1 MSDTT
6 PEPAEKRD
14 DAGPDAPHVEPATAP
29 AASAAAEP
37 AQNAE
42 PAENAEPALTAAPSA
57 AEPHDTDPDMA
68 APPSGPVSARGHV
81 NRPAD
86 ESVPETPAVPVPVAA
101 ASAPAAPAP
110 TIEPEPVAASD
121 ADVAAAV
128 ARTHAEPGAT
138 AAGDATVDTAS
149 PAQAAAP
156 VIIAGEAAQQQT
168 QQAAAQAAAAQ
179 APAAATAAYA
189 AQPGEATW
197 APEPAAAPPIAPQPV
212 APIFLQRPE
221 PPKRKSNRGFGILIA
236 LVGTALFAVLWAAA
250 VVGVGALLAPGSEF
264 IPALIQFSTHS
275 TAWAPVVAFFIG
287 MVVLIQIVNR
297 ARWWAYILGG
307 LFVAVFVY
315 LVYIGAALV
324 DNGFLQKNPGER
336 QILLN
341 QVWVAPFAV
350 LAGVIAREVSIWTG
364 AWLAARGRKLK
375 ARNAEAQADYE
386 QQVADAQNQA
396 ANAYAQQGY

>member
-6 PEPAEKRD
+6 PEPADKRD
-14 DAGPDAPHVEPATAP
+14 GAGPNAPDVDPATAP

-37 AQNAE
+37 TPAEQPATTAEAPAE
-42 PAENAEPALTAAPSA
+42 PAAADSA
-57 AEPHDTDPDMA
+57 TEPHDTDPDMA

-86 ESVPETPAVPVPVAA
+86 ENAPATPAPAA
-101 ASAPAAPAP
+101 AAPAAPAP
-110 TIEPEPVAASD
+110 TIELEPVTASD
-121 ADVAAAV
+121 DDIAAAV
-128 ARTHAEPGAT
+128 ARTHTEPGAT

-149 PAQAAAP
+149 PAQSAAP
-156 VIIAGEAAQQQT
+156 VIIAGEAAQQAAA
-168 QQAAAQAAAAQ
+168 QQAA

-189 AQPGEATW
+189 AQP
-197 APEPAAAPPIAPQPV
+197 EPVAAPPMAPHPV

-221 PPKRKSNRGFGILIA
+221 PPKRKSNRGVGILIA
-236 LVGTALFAVLWAAA
+236 LVGTVLFAVLWALA
-250 VVGVGALLAPGSEF
+250 VVVVGAMIAPTSDF
-264 IPALIQFSTHS
+264 IPALIQFSTRS
-275 TAWAPVVAFFIG
+275 AAWAPIVAFFVG
-287 MVVLIQIVNR
+287 MVVLIQIINR

-307 LFVAVFVY
+307 LFVAILVY
-315 LVYIGAALV
+315 LVYIGAVLV
-324 DNGFLQKNPGER
+324 DNGYFQKNPGER

>member
-14 DAGPDAPHVEPATAP
+14 GAGPDAPAVEPATAP

-37 AQNAE
+37 APAAE
-42 PAENAEPALTAAPSA
+42 QAPADSA
-57 AEPHDTDPDMA
+57 AEPHDTDPDIT
-68 APPSGPVSARGHV
+68 APPSSPVSARGHI

-86 ESVPETPAVPVPVAA
+86 EEAPTTPASAA
-101 ASAPAAPAP
+101 AAAPAP
-110 TIEPEPVAASD
+110 AIEPEPVTASED
-121 ADVAAAV
+121 DIAAAV
-128 ARTHAEPGAT
+128 ARTHTEPGAT

-149 PAQAAAP
+149 PAQSAAP
-156 VIIAGEAAQQQT
+156 VIIAGEAAQQKT
-168 QQAAAQAAAAQ
+168 QQAAAQ
-179 APAAATAAYA
+179 APAAAPAAAAAYA

-197 APEPAAAPPIAPQPV
+197 APEPAAAPPAPQPV

-221 PPKRKSNRGFGILIA
+221 PPKRKSNRGVGILIA
-236 LVGTALFAVLWAAA
+236 LVGTVLFAVLWALA
-250 VVGVGALLAPGSEF
+250 VVVVGAMLTPSSDF
-264 IPALIQFSTHS
+264 VPTLIQFFTSQLS
-275 TAWAPVVAFFIG
+275 GWAPIVAFFVG
-287 MVVLIQIVNR
+287 MVVLIQIINR

-307 LFVAVFVY
+307 LFVAIFVY
-315 LVYIGAALV
+315 LVYIGAGLLDAHFFARNAEEQAL
-324 DNGFLQKNPGER
+324 
-336 QILLN
+336 ILSRA
-341 QVWVAPFAV
+341 WVNPFAV
-350 LAGVIAREVSIWTG
+350 LAGVIAREASIWTG

>member
-1 MSDTT
+1 MSDT
-6 PEPAEKRD
+6 
-14 DAGPDAPHVEPATAP
+14 PDAPQGGPNEPTADETPAGAPEQTEPATAP
-29 AASAAAEP
+29 AASAA
-37 AQNAE
+37 
-42 PAENAEPALTAAPSA
+42 AAPSA

-156 VIIAGEAAQQQT
+156 VIIAGEAAQQQA

-189 AQPGEATW
+189 SQPGEATW

-350 LAGVIAREVSIWTG
+350 LAASSRRGMRRRRPTTNSRSPTRRTRRPTPTRSRGTDRLPAGSANRG
-364 AWLAARGRKLK
+364 ALS
-375 ARNAEAQADYE
+375 
-386 QQVADAQNQA
+386 ADA
-396 ANAYAQQGY
+396 

>member
-37 AQNAE
+37 APNIEPAE
-42 PAENAEPALTAAPSA
+42 PAPAPSA

-86 ESVPETPAVPVPVAA
+86 ESAPETPVVPAA
-101 ASAPAAPAP
+101 AAPAAPAP

-121 ADVAAAV
+121 ADIAAAV

-168 QQAAAQAAAAQ
+168 QQAAQAPAAQ

-189 AQPGEATW
+189 AQPSEATW

-236 LVGTALFAVLWAAA
+236 LVGTALFAVVWAAA

-315 LVYIGAALV
+315 LVYIGAALI

-336 QILLN
+336 QILLT

>member
-1 MSDTT
+1 MSDT
-6 PEPAEKRD
+6 
-14 DAGPDAPHVEPATAP
+14 PDAPQGGPNEPTADETPAGAPEQTEPATAP
-29 AASAAAEP
+29 AASAA
-37 AQNAE
+37 
-42 PAENAEPALTAAPSA
+42 AAPSA

-156 VIIAGEAAQQQT
+156 VIIAGEAAQQQA

-189 AQPGEATW
+189 SQPGEATW

>member
-1 MSDTT
+1 MSDT
-6 PEPAEKRD
+6 
-14 DAGPDAPHVEPATAP
+14 PDAPQGGPNEPTADETPAGAPEQTEPATAP
-29 AASAAAEP
+29 AASAA
-37 AQNAE
+37 
-42 PAENAEPALTAAPSA
+42 AAPSA

-156 VIIAGEAAQQQT
+156 VIIAGEAAQQQA

-189 AQPGEATW
+189 SQPGEATW

-364 AWLAARGRKLK
+364 AWLAARGRKLQ

>member
-42 PAENAEPALTAAPSA
+42 PAPTPSA

-86 ESVPETPAVPVPVAA
+86 ESAPETPVVPAA
-101 ASAPAAPAP
+101 AAPAAPAP

-121 ADVAAAV
+121 ADIAAAV

-168 QQAAAQAAAAQ
+168 QQAAQAPAAQAPAAQ

-315 LVYIGAALV
+315 LVYIGAALI
-324 DNGFLQKNPGER
+324 DNGYLQKNPGER
-336 QILLN
+336 QILLT

>member
-14 DAGPDAPHVEPATAP
+14 GAGPDAPGVEPATAP

-37 AQNAE
+37 GPAAE
-42 PAENAEPALTAAPSA
+42 QTASDSV
-57 AEPHDTDPDMA
+57 AEPHDTDPDTA

-86 ESVPETPAVPVPVAA
+86 ENTPAAPATPA
-101 ASAPAAPAP
+101 ASAPAPA
-110 TIEPEPVAASD
+110 IEPEPLTASED
-121 ADVAAAV
+121 DIAAAV
-128 ARTHAEPGAT
+128 ARTHTEPGAT

-149 PAQAAAP
+149 PAQSAAP

-168 QQAAAQAAAAQ
+168 PQAAAHTPAAP

-197 APEPAAAPPIAPQPV
+197 APEPAAAPPVAPQPV

-221 PPKRKSNRGFGILIA
+221 PPKRKSNRGVGILIA
-236 LVGTALFAVLWAAA
+236 LVGTVLFAVLWALA
-250 VVGVGALLAPGSEF
+250 VVVVGAMLTPSSDF
-264 IPALIQFSTHS
+264 IPTLIQFFTSQLS
-275 TAWAPVVAFFIG
+275 GWAPIVAFFVG
-287 MVVLIQIVNR
+287 MVVLIQIINR

-307 LFVAVFVY
+307 LFVAIFVY
-315 LVYIGAALV
+315 LVYIGAGLFDAHFFTRNAEEQSL
-324 DNGFLQKNPGER
+324 
-336 QILLN
+336 ILSRA
-341 QVWVAPFAV
+341 WVNPFAV
-350 LAGVIAREVSIWTG
+350 LAGVIAREASIWTG